1 MLSLT
6 LKPGQAIQIGDI
18 AFVAVEEKSSN
29 SVRLTIHSSVR
40 PIRLIK
46 DGVMSREFTTGL
58 TGEVRFPKSFG
69 EPIPLAAP
77 APLAERLE
85 PA

>member
-1 MLSLT
+1 MLTLT
-6 LKPGQAIQIGDI
+6 LKVGQAIQIGDV
-18 AFVAVEEKSSN
+18 AFVAIEEKGSN
-29 SVRLTIHSSVR
+29 SVRITVHSSVK

-58 TGEVRFPKSFG
+58 TGEVRFPKTFG
-69 EPIPLAAP
+69 EPIPPAA
-77 APLAERLE
+77 ALPLADRAE